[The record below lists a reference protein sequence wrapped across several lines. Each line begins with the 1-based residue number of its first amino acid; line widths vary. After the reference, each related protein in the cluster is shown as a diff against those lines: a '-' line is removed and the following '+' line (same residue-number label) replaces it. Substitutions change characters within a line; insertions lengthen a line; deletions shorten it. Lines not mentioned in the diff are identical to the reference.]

1 MIMIYEFVKYIFM
14 ECLHCLLFNW
24 TALYG
29 AIFVAIFSMI
39 LDIKKYHHVYLTM
52 ASFRKPK
59 ETKIFFYLFRILL
72 RLLVTLLKIRK
83 IKLSVKFSF
92 IIFDEIQ

>member
-1 MIMIYEFVKYIFM
+1 MIYEFVKYIFM

-29 AIFVAIFSMI
+29 AIFVANFSMI

-59 ETKIFFYLFRILL
+59 ETKIFFLSLHYITTITSYF
-72 RLLVTLLKIRK
+72 
-83 IKLSVKFSF
+83 IKNQKDQIKCKVFF
-92 IIFDEIQ
+92 YHF

>member
-24 TALYG
+24 TALCG
-29 AIFVAIFSMI
+29 AIFVANFSMI

-59 ETKIFFYLFRILL
+59 ETKIFFLSLQNITTITSYF
-72 RLLVTLLKIRK
+72 
-83 IKLSVKFSF
+83 IKNQK
-92 IIFDEIQ
+92 D